1 VKEEQEDISEEG
13 VSEELY
19 FIALLLAATPSC
31 ASLNLS
37 ANLSPNVFLN

>member
-1 VKEEQEDISEEG
+1 VKEEQEDISEG

-31 ASLNLS
+31 TSLNVS